1 MKIFIW
7 SIIVIAIA
15 GGLLF
20 ALKSDNI
27 AEAPSSTISGIYD
40 TFARCIKDS
49 GAIFYGASW
58 CSHCKDQKEAFGTSA
73 HLLPYVEC
81 ATATGQTQICEE
93 KKITGY
99 PTWIF
104 KDESRLSG
112 KLEMQVLSE
121 KTGCELPINATST
134 PVTQ

>member
-7 SIIVIAIA
+7 SVIVIAIA

-20 ALKSDNI
+20 ALKSDNTT
-27 AEAPSSTISGIYD
+27 ETLSPGVYD
-40 TFARCIKDS
+40 TFAQCITDS
-49 GAIFYGASW
+49 GAKFYGASW

-73 HLLPYVEC
+73 RLLPYVEC
-81 ATATGQTQICEE
+81 ATAGGAGQTKICEE

-104 KDESRLSG
+104 KDGSQLSG
-112 KLEMQVLSE
+112 KREMKELAE

-134 PVTQ
+134 PT